1 MDVQLRYISV
11 SPRSATLAQRER
23 YYLPESGR
31 DALVAYLLGCFPD
44 LKSLMIL
51 GTCNRTEIYFE
62 SSSTTAG
69 AMRNALMRFSPD
81 RVARP
86 EDRSLFK
93 LGNRNGQTLRHLLR
107 VAAGLESSVLG
118 DAEIIHQI
126 KSAYLDA
133 ADRNLQGTYLERAM
147 QTVFRSHKRIS
158 NETAFRDGT
167 TSTAYKALK
176 TLEDSYGSGIA
187 QEKKVLLVGAG
198 NIAQQLLKYNKK
210 FGFGQLY
217 ITNRTAY
224 KAEELATAYDLKTF
238 PWTDLVEN
246 RLQEF
251 DAVISAVSGA
261 PGLIRDGIAAR
272 RKVLLVDLAVPGNID
287 KRLGSRK
294 NAIRYDLDTISS
306 QLERTR
312 AARRASVQEV
322 EAILA
327 DEWQAGMDWY
337 ARQPLRSLLAQ
348 RKQSIRRRIGRL
360 AAPADAD
367 RLTNRIL
374 RHLVKHPRVLRNEQ
388 AVERLVSR
396 NLCAVEAPLI

>member
-31 DALVAYLLGCFPD
+31 DALVAHLLGCFPD

-62 SSSTTAG
+62 SPSTTAG
-69 AMRNALMRFSPD
+69 AMRQALMSYGTGGA
-81 RVARP
+81 ARP
-86 EDRSLFK
+86 ADRYLFK

-126 KSAYLDA
+126 KNAYLDA
-133 ADRNLQGTYLERAM
+133 VGRNLQGTYLERAM

-176 TLEDSYGSGIA
+176 TLEDSYGTGIA
-187 QEKKVLLVGAG
+187 QEKKILLVGAG
-198 NIAQQLLKYNKK
+198 NIVQQVLKYNKK
-210 FGFGQLY
+210 FGFGKLY
-217 ITNRTAY
+217 ITNRTTR
-224 KAEELATAYDLKTF
+224 KAEALAADYDLEVF
-238 PWTDLVEN
+238 PWDALVEN
-246 RLQEF
+246 RLGDF

-261 PGLIRDGIAAR
+261 PCLIRDGIAAR

-287 KRLGSRK
+287 KRLASRK

-312 AARRASVQEV
+312 AARRASVQQV

-327 DEWQAGMDWY
+327 DEWGAGMDWY
-337 ARQPLRSLLAQ
+337 ARQPLRSLLAA
-348 RKQSIRRRIGRL
+348 RKRAIRSRIGRS

-374 RHLVKHPRVLRNEQ
+374 RHLVKHPQVLRNEQ

-396 NLCAVEAPLI
+396 NLCAVAHAN